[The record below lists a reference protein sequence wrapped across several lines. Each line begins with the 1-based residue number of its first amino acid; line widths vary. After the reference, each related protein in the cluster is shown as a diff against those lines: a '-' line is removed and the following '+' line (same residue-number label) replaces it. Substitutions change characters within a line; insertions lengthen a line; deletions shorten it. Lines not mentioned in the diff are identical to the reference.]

1 MITKSFEILNKYKKG
16 ELIFTKTDLSTGKV
30 LPNTLI
36 EIYTENNVLIFSG
49 RTDKDGK
56 IIISNL
62 PVGKYFILEKE
73 APEGYMLADNK
84 IPFEIKDNGDVV
96 KANMTN
102 QAIEVPNTS
111 LNDSN
116 VINVIGVVVTLL
128 GIAYLIYDKVK
139 KK

>member
-1 MITKSFEILNKYKKG
+1 
-16 ELIFTKTDLSTGKV
+16 
-30 LPNTLI
+30 
-36 EIYTENNVLIFSG
+36 
-49 RTDKDGK
+49 
-56 IIISNL
+56 
-62 PVGKYFILEKE
+62 
-73 APEGYMLADNK
+73 MLADNK